1 VADLVSDW
9 VLSVIKPDWPW
20 FPLPCT
26 PAWLYGARTWSRF
39 LANCPNLQS
48 ANYRLFF
55 SRQRYGMRER
65 LVNRDLEEE
74 AGGADEGDYHV
85 YAPTTKPATP
95 RA

>member
-1 VADLVSDW
+1 
-9 VLSVIKPDWPW
+9 
-20 FPLPCT
+20 
-26 PAWLYGARTWSRF
+26 
-39 LANCPNLQS
+39 
-48 ANYRLFF
+48 
-55 SRQRYGMRER
+55 MRER

>member
-1 VADLVSDW
+1 MALAPGVGSWLIALIYR
-9 VLSVIKPDWPW
+9 VLILDS
-20 FPLPCT
+20 
-26 PAWLYGARTWSRF
+26 
-39 LANCPNLQS
+39 
-48 ANYRLFF
+48 FF